1 MSTFCTEDPQFRS
14 RDALYRPTSVYIGL
28 NQCNQR
34 CIDRRQPA
42 LLLLPAGRPSPLT
55 PLRDLCKLHACTH
68 LFICVRR
75 RWTNSLI
82 RIYIQLLMKTPTLA
96 SICDR
101 SYISYMY
108 SHLRRGPVLFWVA
121 MYIGAYRPAQCI

>member
-101 SYISYMY
+101 SYISDICTGTYIY
-108 SHLRRGPVLFWVA
+108 VSRDQFCSGLLYILVLT
-121 MYIGAYRPAQCI
+121 